1 MTHRQAPNR
10 CRSIA
15 CGHMRHRTFRNE
27 GNGGEGGLV
36 RYYAYRGEEPNF
48 GDELNHFLL
57 PRILDGFFD
66 GKDDPLFLGIGSIL
80 FDHHP
85 AHLTK
90 IVVGAGYGGYMAKP
104 VLDDRWKVY
113 AVRGPRTARA
123 LGLDQRLVAADLA
136 VLQIGRAHV

>member
-1 MTHRQAPNR
+1 
-10 CRSIA
+10 
-15 CGHMRHRTFRNE
+15 MRISDWSSD
-27 GNGGEGGLV
+27 V
-36 RYYAYRGEEPNF
+36 CSS
-48 GDELNHFLL
+48 DL

-90 IVVGAGYGGYMAKP
+90 IVVGAGYGGYTAKP

-123 LGLDQRLVAADLA
+123 LSLDRRLVAADLA
-136 VLQIGRAHV
+136 VLLNRFREIGRAHV